1 MRYTRIQNITE
12 NVFIVEH
19 FKSKIMVKN
28 KVGAEPKGRVKHSFT
43 KDAGI
48 HEGIHRNEPG
58 WYDGKLHCYCFG
70 YGYFFH
76 RGKALGTKLTP
87 DYIKENWDKEGWCE
101 GLKGACMAIISRE
114 CKIAV
119 IKEGTDYSWSIET
132 GLPVGYTIYKT
143 DEDIPL
149 YDITEPKNKK
159 VLINMHMTYLIK
171 KYLETF
177 YHEYK
182 VLNSVSKQIPYCYD
196 VNRDQY
202 FTEIKVFAYK
212 YKFIPKCKPLYTKP
226 YWVNDYK
233 VDFPTI
239 KTILED
245 KLFTD
250 EEKLKIEKCKFYTK
264 FCLYKGISWKEL
276 DKNWSDDYIEEV
288 KIKDK
293 DKAEAFDKL
302 AKRYADKS
310 KANYKEALAKAN
322 SSVDDWRKP
331 NYNARI
337 TYMRYYANY
346 SNRTIEPITS
356 SINKVA
362 FSNTQ
367 LRLKPGKPNWVETSR
382 GAIVPLETA
391 INIFN
396 QLYTDY
402 ILSGKTEFK
411 FKRDEFKIGSFSV
424 SSISYEDKFVD
435 LIKCGHDE
443 PEKLGYKEWKFCIGC
458 HILWFDDIKDF
469 ARYYNLQDRLAFPLN
484 RTTEECMENHLI
496 HLHSGRTI
504 EAVGMIDI

>member
-1 MRYTRIQNITE
+1 MT
-12 NVFIVEH
+12 
-19 FKSKIMVKN
+19 KS
-28 KVGAEPKGRVKHSFT
+28 KVGAEPKGKVKHSFT

-48 HEGIHRNEPG
+48 HEGIHRDEPG

-76 RGKALGTKLTP
+76 RGKALGTKLTS
-87 DYIKENWDKEGWCE
+87 DYIKENWDKEGWCG
-101 GLKGACMAIISRE
+101 GLKGACMAVINRE
-114 CKIAV
+114 RKIAV
-119 IKEGTDYSWSIET
+119 IKEGTDYSWSIKY

-159 VLINMHMTYLIK
+159 VLIKMHMTYLIK
-171 KYLETF
+171 KYLETY

-182 VLNSVSKQIPYCYD
+182 VLNSGSKQIPNYG
-196 VNRDQY
+196 NEHRLLY
-202 FTEIKVFAYK
+202 FTEIKGFANK

-226 YWVNDYK
+226 YWINGYK
-233 VDFPTI
+233 VDFPAI

-250 EEKLKIEKCKFYTK
+250 EELLKINKCKFYTK
-264 FCLYKGISWKEL
+264 FCLHKGISWKEL
-276 DKNWSDDYIEEV
+276 NKNWSDDYIEEV

-293 DKAEAFDKL
+293 AKAEAFDKL

-310 KANYKEALAKAN
+310 EANYKEALSKVN
-322 SSVDDWRKP
+322 SSVNDWRKP
-331 NYNARI
+331 NYTSKI
-337 TYMRYYANY
+337 KYIRYYANY
-346 SNRTIEPITS
+346 YKRTIEPIPS
-356 SINKVA
+356 FIHKAV

-391 INIFN
+391 INVFN
-396 QLYTDY
+396 RLYTDY
-402 ILSGKTEFK
+402 ILSGKTIFR
-411 FKRDEFKIGSFSV
+411 FKRDEFRIGSFCV

-435 LIKCGHDE
+435 IIKCGQDE
-443 PEKLGYKEWKFCIGC
+443 PEKSGYKEWKFIIGC

-469 ARYYNLQDRLAFPLN
+469 ARYYNLQNRLAFPLN

-496 HLHSGRTI
+496 HLHGGRTI
-504 EAVGMIDI
+504 EAVGTMDI

>member
-1 MRYTRIQNITE
+1 
-12 NVFIVEH
+12 
-19 FKSKIMVKN
+19 MVKS
-28 KVGAEPKGRVKHSFT
+28 KVGAEPKGKVKHSFT
-43 KDAGI
+43 RDAGI
-48 HEGIHRNEPG
+48 HEGIHRDEPG

-76 RGKALGTKLTP
+76 RGKPLGIKLTP
-87 DYIKENWDKEGWCE
+87 DYIKENWDKEGWCG
-101 GLKGACMAIISRE
+101 GLKGACMAIINRE
-114 CKIAV
+114 RKIAV
-119 IKEGTDYSWSIET
+119 IKEGTDYSWSIKT

-149 YDITEPKNKK
+149 YDMTEPKNKK
-159 VLINMHMTYLIK
+159 VLIKMHMTYLIK
-171 KYLETF
+171 KYLETY

-182 VLNSVSKQIPYCYD
+182 VLNSVSKQIPNYG
-196 VNRDQY
+196 NEHRLQY
-202 FTEIKVFAYK
+202 FTEIKGFANK

-226 YWVNDYK
+226 YWINDYK

-250 EEKLKIEKCKFYTK
+250 EELLKINKCKFYTK
-264 FCLYKGISWKEL
+264 FCLHKGISWKEL
-276 DKNWSDDYIEEV
+276 DKNWSDDYIGEI

-293 DKAEAFDKL
+293 AKAETFDKL

-310 KANYKEALAKAN
+310 EANYKKALSKVN
-322 SSVDDWRKP
+322 SSVNDWRKP
-331 NYNARI
+331 NYTSKI
-337 TYMRYYANY
+337 KYIRYYANY
-346 SNRTIEPITS
+346 YKRTIEPIPS
-356 SINKVA
+356 FIHKAV

-391 INIFN
+391 INVFN
-396 QLYTDY
+396 QLYTNY
-402 ILSGKTEFK
+402 ILSGKTMFK
-411 FKRDEFKIGSFSV
+411 FKRDEFRIGLFCV

-435 LIKCGHDE
+435 IIKCGQDE
-443 PEKLGYKEWKFCIGC
+443 PEKSGYKEWKFIIGC

-504 EAVGMIDI
+504 EAVGMSDI

>member
-1 MRYTRIQNITE
+1 
-12 NVFIVEH
+12 
-19 FKSKIMVKN
+19 MVKS
-28 KVGAEPKGRVKHSFT
+28 KVGAEPKGKVKHSFT

-48 HEGIHRNEPG
+48 HEGIHRDEPG
-58 WYDGKLHCYCFG
+58 WYDGKLHFYCFG

-76 RGKALGTKLTP
+76 RGKPLGIKLTP
-87 DYIKENWDKEGWCE
+87 NYIKENWDKEGWCG
-101 GLKGACMAIISRE
+101 GLKDACMAIINRE
-114 CKIAV
+114 RKIAV
-119 IKEGTDYSWSIET
+119 IKEGTDYSWSIKI

-159 VLINMHMTYLIK
+159 VLIKMHMTYLIK
-171 KYLETF
+171 KYLETY

-182 VLNSVSKQIPYCYD
+182 VLNSGSKQIPNYG
-196 VNRDQY
+196 NEHRLQY
-202 FTEIKVFAYK
+202 FTEIKGFANK

-226 YWVNDYK
+226 YWINDYK

-250 EEKLKIEKCKFYTK
+250 EELLKINKCKFYTK
-264 FCLYKGISWKEL
+264 FCLHKGISWKEL
-276 DKNWSDDYIEEV
+276 DKNWSDDYIGEI

-293 DKAEAFDKL
+293 AKAEAFDKL

-310 KANYKEALAKAN
+310 EANYKKALSKVN
-322 SSVDDWRKP
+322 SSVNDWRKP
-331 NYNARI
+331 NYTSKI
-337 TYMRYYANY
+337 KYIRYYANY
-346 SNRTIEPITS
+346 YKRTIEPIPS
-356 SINKVA
+356 FIHKAV

-391 INIFN
+391 INVFN
-396 QLYTDY
+396 QLYTNY
-402 ILSGKTEFK
+402 ILSGKTMFK
-411 FKRDEFKIGSFSV
+411 FKRDDFRIGSFCV

-435 LIKCGHDE
+435 LIKCGQDE
-443 PEKLGYKEWKFCIGC
+443 PEKSGYKEWKFIIGC

-469 ARYYNLQDRLAFPLN
+469 ARYYNLQNRLAFPLN

-504 EAVGMIDI
+504 EAVGMSDI

>member
-1 MRYTRIQNITE
+1 MT
-12 NVFIVEH
+12 
-19 FKSKIMVKN
+19 KS
-28 KVGAEPKGRVKHSFT
+28 KVGAEPKGKVKHLFT
-43 KDAGI
+43 RNAGI
-48 HEGIHRNEPG
+48 HEGIHRDEPG
-58 WYDGKLHCYCFG
+58 WYDSTYHSYCFG

-76 RGKALGTKLTP
+76 QGSGLGKNLTP
-87 DYIKENWDKEGWCE
+87 EHIRDNWDGAPWCG
-101 GLKGACMAIISRE
+101 GLKGTCMAIINRE
-114 CKIAV
+114 RKIAV
-119 IKEGTDYSWSIET
+119 IKEGTDYTWSIET
-132 GLPVGYTIYKT
+132 GLPAGYTIYKT
-143 DEDIPL
+143 DEEIPI

-171 KYLETF
+171 KYLGTF

-182 VLNSVSKQIPYCYD
+182 VLNSVSKQIPYYYN
-196 VNRDQY
+196 VNREQY
-202 FTEIKVFAYK
+202 FTEIKVFVDK

-226 YWVNDYK
+226 YWVNNYK

-276 DKNWSDDYIEEV
+276 DKNWSDNYIEEV

-293 DKAEAFDKL
+293 AKAEAFDKL
-302 AKRYADKS
+302 AKKYSDKS

-331 NYNARI
+331 NYPSRI
-337 TYMRYYANY
+337 KYIRYYVNY
-346 SNRTIEPITS
+346 SNRTIEPIAS
-356 SINKVA
+356 SISKVA

-391 INIFN
+391 INVFN

-402 ILSGKTEFK
+402 ILSGKTIFK
-411 FKRDEFKIGSFSV
+411 FKRDEFKIGSFCV
-424 SSISYEDKFVD
+424 SSISYEDKFID
-435 LIKCGHDE
+435 LIKSGHDE
-443 PEKLGYKEWKFCIGC
+443 PEKLGYKEWQFIIGC

-469 ARYYNLQDRLAFPLN
+469 ARYYNLQDRLAFPLDK
-484 RTTEECMENHLI
+484 TTVECMENHLI
-496 HLHSGRTI
+496 HLSSGRTI
-504 EAVGMIDI
+504 EAVGTIDI

>member
-1 MRYTRIQNITE
+1 MT
-12 NVFIVEH
+12 
-19 FKSKIMVKN
+19 KN
-28 KVGAEPKGRVKHSFT
+28 KVGAEPKGKVKHSFT

-48 HEGIHRNEPG
+48 HEGIHRDEPG

-76 RGKALGTKLTP
+76 RGKSLGTKLTP
-87 DYIKENWDKEGWCE
+87 DYIKENWDKEGWCG

-114 CKIAV
+114 RRIAV

-182 VLNSVSKQIPYCYD
+182 VLNSVSKQIPYYYD

-202 FTEIKVFAYK
+202 FTEIKVFADK
-212 YKFIPKCKPLYTKP
+212 YKFIPKCKPLYAKP
-226 YWVNDYK
+226 YWVNNYK

-239 KTILED
+239 KIILED

-302 AKRYADKS
+302 AKKYANKS
-310 KANYKEALAKAN
+310 KANYEEALAKAN
-322 SSVDDWRKP
+322 SSVGDWRKS
-331 NYNARI
+331 NYI
-337 TYMRYYANY
+337 SKIKYMRYYADY
-346 SNRTIEPITS
+346 YNRTIEPIPTS
-356 SINKVA
+356 IDKVA

-367 LRLKPGKPNWVETSR
+367 LRLKPGKLNWVETSR

-396 QLYTDY
+396 QLYTNY
-402 ILSGKTEFK
+402 ILSGKTIFRFK
-411 FKRDEFKIGSFSV
+411 DDEFKIGSFCV

-469 ARYYNLQDRLAFPLN
+469 ARYYNLQDRLSFPLD
-484 RTTEECMENHLI
+484 RTTAECMENHLI

>member
-1 MRYTRIQNITE
+1 MT
-12 NVFIVEH
+12 
-19 FKSKIMVKN
+19 KS
-28 KVGAEPKGRVKHSFT
+28 KVGAEPKGKVKHSFT

-48 HEGIHRNEPG
+48 HEGIHRDEPG

-76 RGKALGTKLTP
+76 RGKSLGTKLTP
-87 DYIKENWDKEGWCE
+87 DYIKENWDKEGWYR
-101 GLKGACMAIISRE
+101 GLKGDCMAIISRE

-182 VLNSVSKQIPYCYD
+182 VLNSVSKQIPYYYD

-202 FTEIKVFAYK
+202 FTEIKVFADK
-212 YKFIPKCKPLYTKP
+212 YKFIPKCKPLYAKP
-226 YWVNDYK
+226 YWVNNYK

-239 KTILED
+239 KIILED

-310 KANYKEALAKAN
+310 EANFKEALAKAN

-331 NYNARI
+331 NYTSKI
-337 TYMRYYANY
+337 KYIRYYANY
-346 SNRTIEPITS
+346 SNRSIKPIAS
-356 SINKVA
+356 FIHKVA

-391 INIFN
+391 INVFN

-402 ILSGKTEFK
+402 ILSGKTIFR

-435 LIKCGHDE
+435 LIKCGDDE

-458 HILWFDDIKDF
+458 HILWFDDIKNF

-504 EAVGMIDI
+504 EAVGMTDI

>member
-1 MRYTRIQNITE
+1 MT
-12 NVFIVEH
+12 
-19 FKSKIMVKN
+19 KS
-28 KVGAEPKGRVKHSFT
+28 KVGAEPKKERVKHAFT
-43 KDAGI
+43 RDAGI
-48 HEGIHRNEPG
+48 HEGIHRDEPG
-58 WYDGKLHCYCFG
+58 WYDSKRHCYCFG

-76 RGKALGTKLTP
+76 RGKSLGTKLTP
-87 DYIKENWDKEGWCE
+87 NYIKDNWDEEMWCS
-101 GLKGACMAIISRE
+101 GLKDTCMAYIDRKR
-114 CKIAV
+114 KIAV
-119 IKEGTDYSWSIET
+119 IKQGTEYAWSIEH

-143 DEDIPL
+143 DEDIPI

-159 VLINMHMTYLIK
+159 VLIKMHITYLIK

-182 VLNSVSKQIPYCYD
+182 VLNSGSKQIPNHSNEY
-196 VNRDQY
+196 REQY
-202 FTEIKVFAYK
+202 FTEIRFFVAK
-212 YKFIPKCKPLYTKP
+212 YKFIPKCKSLYTKP
-226 YWVNDYK
+226 YWVNGYK

-250 EEKLKIEKCKFYTK
+250 EEKLKIKKCKFYTK
-264 FCLYKGISWKEL
+264 FCLHKGISWKEL
-276 DKNWSDDYIEEV
+276 DKNWSDKYIEEV

-310 KANYKEALAKAN
+310 EANYKEALSKVN

-331 NYNARI
+331 NYTSRI
-337 TYMRYYANY
+337 KYTSYYANY
-346 SNRTIEPITS
+346 YKRTIEPIPS
-356 SINKVA
+356 FINKAV

-382 GAIVPLETA
+382 GAIVHIETA
-391 INIFN
+391 INVFN
-396 QLYTDY
+396 QIYTNY
-402 ILSGKTEFK
+402 ILSGKTMFRFK
-411 FKRDEFKIGSFSV
+411 HGELKIGSFYV
-424 SSISYEDKFVD
+424 LSISYEDKFVD
-435 LIKCGHDE
+435 LIECGHDK
-443 PEKLGYKEWKFCIGC
+443 PKKLGYKEWKFCIGC

-469 ARYYNLQDRLAFPLN
+469 ARYYNLQDKLSFPLD

-496 HLHSGRTI
+496 HLPSGRTI

>member
-1 MRYTRIQNITE
+1 MTKR
-12 NVFIVEH
+12 
-19 FKSKIMVKN
+19 
-28 KVGAEPKGRVKHSFT
+28 KVGAKPKGKVKHAFT

-48 HEGIHRNEPG
+48 HEGIHRDEPG

-76 RGKALGTKLTP
+76 RGKPLGTKLTP
-87 DYIKENWDKEGWCE
+87 DYIKENWDKEGWCG
-101 GLKGACMAIISRE
+101 GLKGACMAIINRE
-114 CKIAV
+114 RKIAV
-119 IKEGTDYSWSIET
+119 IKEGTDYSWSIKY

-159 VLINMHMTYLIK
+159 VLIKMHMTYLIK
-171 KYLETF
+171 KYLETY

-182 VLNSVSKQIPYCYD
+182 VLNSGSKQIPNYGSEH
-196 VNRDQY
+196 RLQY
-202 FTEIKVFAYK
+202 FTEIKNFADK

-226 YWVNDYK
+226 YWINDYK

-250 EEKLKIEKCKFYTK
+250 EELLKINKCKFYTK
-264 FCLYKGISWKEL
+264 FCLHKGISWKEL
-276 DKNWSDDYIEEV
+276 DKNWSEDYIGEV

-293 DKAEAFDKL
+293 AKAEAFDKL

-310 KANYKEALAKAN
+310 EANYKEALSKVN
-322 SSVDDWRKP
+322 SSVNDWRKP
-331 NYNARI
+331 NYTPKI
-337 TYMRYYANY
+337 KYIRYYANY
-346 SNRTIEPITS
+346 YKRTIEPIPS
-356 SINKVA
+356 FINKAV

-382 GAIVPLETA
+382 GAIVHIETA
-391 INIFN
+391 INVFN
-396 QLYTDY
+396 RIYTDY
-402 ILSGKTEFK
+402 ILSGKIIFR
-411 FKRDEFKIGSFSV
+411 FKRDEFKIGSFCV

-435 LIKCGHDE
+435 LIKCGQDE

-504 EAVGMIDI
+504 EAVGTMDI

>member
-1 MRYTRIQNITE
+1 MA
-12 NVFIVEH
+12 
-19 FKSKIMVKN
+19 KN
-28 KVGAEPKGRVKHSFT
+28 KVGAEPNRKVKHSFT

-48 HEGIHRNEPG
+48 HEGIHRDEPG

-76 RGKALGTKLTP
+76 RGKPLGIKLTP
-87 DYIKENWDKEGWCE
+87 DYIKENWDKEGWCG
-101 GLKGACMAIISRE
+101 GLKGACMAIINRE
-114 CKIAV
+114 RKIAV
-119 IKEGTDYSWSIET
+119 IKEGTDYSWNIKT

-159 VLINMHMTYLIK
+159 VLIKMHMTYLIK
-171 KYLETF
+171 KYLETY

-182 VLNSVSKQIPYCYD
+182 VLNSGSKQIPNYG
-196 VNRDQY
+196 NEHRLQY
-202 FTEIKVFAYK
+202 FTEIKGFANK

-226 YWVNDYK
+226 YWINDYK

-250 EEKLKIEKCKFYTK
+250 EELLKINKCKFYTK
-264 FCLYKGISWKEL
+264 FCLHKGISWKEL
-276 DKNWSDDYIEEV
+276 DKNWSDDYIGEI

-293 DKAEAFDKL
+293 AKAEAFDKL
-302 AKRYADKS
+302 AKRYADKLE
-310 KANYKEALAKAN
+310 ANYKKALSKVN
-322 SSVDDWRKP
+322 SSVNDWRKP
-331 NYNARI
+331 NYTSKI
-337 TYMRYYANY
+337 KYIRYYANY
-346 SNRTIEPITS
+346 YKRTIEPIPS
-356 SINKVA
+356 FIHKAV

-391 INIFN
+391 INVFN
-396 QLYTDY
+396 QLYTNY
-402 ILSGKTEFK
+402 ILSGKTMFK
-411 FKRDEFKIGSFSV
+411 FKRDEFRIGSFCV

-435 LIKCGHDE
+435 IIKCGQDE
-443 PEKLGYKEWKFCIGC
+443 PEKSGYKEWKFIIGC

-496 HLHSGRTI
+496 HLHSGRII
-504 EAVGMIDI
+504 EAVGMTDI

>member
-1 MRYTRIQNITE
+1 MA
-12 NVFIVEH
+12 
-19 FKSKIMVKN
+19 KN
-28 KVGAEPKGRVKHSFT
+28 KVGAEPNRKVKHSFT

-48 HEGIHRNEPG
+48 HEGIHRDEPG

-76 RGKALGTKLTP
+76 RGKPLGIKLTP
-87 DYIKENWDKEGWCE
+87 DYIKENWDKEGWCG
-101 GLKGACMAIISRE
+101 GLKGACMAIINRE
-114 CKIAV
+114 RKIAV
-119 IKEGTDYSWSIET
+119 IKEGTNYSWSIKT

-159 VLINMHMTYLIK
+159 VLIKMHMTYLIK
-171 KYLETF
+171 KYLETY

-182 VLNSVSKQIPYCYD
+182 VLNSGSKQIPNYG
-196 VNRDQY
+196 NEHRLQY
-202 FTEIKVFAYK
+202 FTEIKGFANK
-212 YKFIPKCKPLYTKP
+212 YKFIPKCKPLYIKP
-226 YWVNDYK
+226 YWINDYK

-250 EEKLKIEKCKFYTK
+250 EELLKINKCKFYTK
-264 FCLYKGISWKEL
+264 FCLHKGISWKEL
-276 DKNWSDDYIEEV
+276 DKNWSDDYIGEI

-293 DKAEAFDKL
+293 AKAEAFDKL

-310 KANYKEALAKAN
+310 EANYKKALSKVN
-322 SSVDDWRKP
+322 SSVNDWRKP
-331 NYNARI
+331 NYTSKI
-337 TYMRYYANY
+337 KYIRYYANY
-346 SNRTIEPITS
+346 YKRTIEPIPS
-356 SINKVA
+356 FIHKAV

-391 INIFN
+391 INVFN
-396 QLYTDY
+396 QLYTNY
-402 ILSGKTEFK
+402 ILSGKTMFK
-411 FKRDEFKIGSFSV
+411 FKRDEFRIGSFCV

-435 LIKCGHDE
+435 IIKCGQDE
-443 PEKLGYKEWKFCIGC
+443 PEKSGYKEWKFIIGC

-496 HLHSGRTI
+496 HLHSGRII
-504 EAVGMIDI
+504 EAVGMTDI

>member
-1 MRYTRIQNITE
+1 MDKT
-12 NVFIVEH
+12 
-19 FKSKIMVKN
+19 
-28 KVGAEPKGRVKHSFT
+28 KVGAEPSKRVKHVFGKS
-43 KDAGI
+43 DGI
-48 HEGIHRNEPG
+48 HEGIHRDEPG
-58 WYDGKLHCYCFG
+58 WYDSTYHSYCFG

-76 RGKALGTKLTP
+76 QGGSLGKKLTP
-87 DYIKENWDKEGWCE
+87 DYIKDNWDKAMWCG
-101 GLKGACMAIISRE
+101 GLKGACMAVINRE
-114 CKIAV
+114 RKIAV
-119 IKEGTDYSWSIET
+119 IKEGTDYSWSIKT

-143 DEDIPL
+143 DEDISL

-159 VLINMHMTYLIK
+159 VLIKMHMTYLIK
-171 KYLETF
+171 KYLETY

-182 VLNSVSKQIPYCYD
+182 VLNSGSKQIPNYGSEH
-196 VNRDQY
+196 RLQY
-202 FTEIKVFAYK
+202 FTEIKGFANK

-226 YWVNDYK
+226 YWINDYK

-250 EEKLKIEKCKFYTK
+250 EELLKIKKCKFYTK
-264 FCLYKGISWKEL
+264 FCIHKGISWKEL
-276 DKNWSDDYIEEV
+276 NKNWSDDYIEEV

-293 DKAEAFDKL
+293 AKAEAFDKL

-310 KANYKEALAKAN
+310 EANFKEALAKAN

-331 NYNARI
+331 NYTSKI
-337 TYMRYYANY
+337 KYIRYYANY
-346 SNRTIEPITS
+346 SNRSIKPIAS
-356 SINKVA
+356 FIHKVA

-391 INIFN
+391 INVFN
-396 QLYTDY
+396 RLYTDY

-435 LIKCGHDE
+435 VIIESSYE
-443 PEKLGYKEWKFCIGC
+443 PEKLNYKEWKFCIGC

-469 ARYYNLQDRLAFPLN
+469 ARYYNLQDKLSFPLD
-484 RTTEECMENHLI
+484 RTTAECMENHLI
-496 HLHSGRTI
+496 HLSSGRTI
-504 EAVGMIDI
+504 EAVGTIDI